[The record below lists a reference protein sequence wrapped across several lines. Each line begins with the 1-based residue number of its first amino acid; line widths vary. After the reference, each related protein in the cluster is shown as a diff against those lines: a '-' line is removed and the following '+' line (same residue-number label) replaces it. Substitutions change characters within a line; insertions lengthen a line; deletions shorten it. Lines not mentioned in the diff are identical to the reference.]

1 MIILLIVFLL
11 VLAAVEYYSRRH
23 GLERIFYDVQTSRSL
38 LEPDEEFTIHSTI
51 ENHKFWFVPY
61 VSMSENF
68 PLGIHVPGEEKNM
81 SQEVISLQVYA
92 HSAATPSQQLTS
104 TTLSSSFYLMPKQ
117 KLMRSVTA
125 CFPKRGRYLFLGCN
139 MHGGDFLGI
148 KDAYQKFPLFKE
160 VVVMPRQVQA
170 PQLERM
176 LGGVIGDISV
186 NRFIFEDPMLT
197 VGFSEYTGREP
208 MRDISWTQSARL
220 GRMMVKN
227 YDHTVD
233 LSVTILLNVQSVL
246 NVFEDE
252 EKIDECCSLIRSVC
266 EQLEQNHIKYRLM
279 SNAIPAGSSTL
290 SADTEQ
296 GLGSKHFYRIMEL
309 LGRVSQGAC
318 ESFSFTL
325 RRACL
330 SSEQGRYHIL
340 VTPTLSDSWKE
351 QLHQLQELTS
361 DKVLVMTP
369 ELLHQSDD
377 EQTDKEGKS
386 A

>member
-1 MIILLIVFLL
+1 
-11 VLAAVEYYSRRH
+11 
-23 GLERIFYDVQTSRSL
+23 
-38 LEPDEEFTIHSTI
+38 
-51 ENHKFWFVPY
+51 
-61 VSMSENF
+61 
-68 PLGIHVPGEEKNM
+68 M

-92 HSAATPSQQLTS
+92 HSVATPSQQLTS

-279 SNAIPAGSSTL
+279 SNAIPAGLSTL

>member
-92 HSAATPSQQLTS
+92 HSPATPSQQLTS

-117 KLMRSVTA
+117 KLMRNVTA

-197 VGFSEYTGREP
+197 VGFSEYNGA
-208 MRDISWTQSARL
+208 DAR
-220 GRMMVKN
+220 
-227 YDHTVD
+227 
-233 LSVTILLNVQSVL
+233 
-246 NVFEDE
+246 
-252 EKIDECCSLIRSVC
+252 
-266 EQLEQNHIKYRLM
+266 
-279 SNAIPAGSSTL
+279 
-290 SADTEQ
+290 
-296 GLGSKHFYRIMEL
+296 
-309 LGRVSQGAC
+309 
-318 ESFSFTL
+318 
-325 RRACL
+325 
-330 SSEQGRYHIL
+330 
-340 VTPTLSDSWKE
+340 
-351 QLHQLQELTS
+351 HQLDPKRASGQ
-361 DKVLVMTP
+361 
-369 ELLHQSDD
+369 DD
-377 EQTDKEGKS
+377 GQKLRPHRRPVGHHP
-386 A
+386 AQRPVGAQRL